1 MCFYAFL
8 CFNACHQSHQKSDTM
23 IQNNIKQ
30 LRTQLSITQRELAY
44 MVGTSQQQIQRIETG
59 KVAAK
64 LGLAQTICNALDKPL
79 NIVFPESDQLINDF
93 HKKRRKTDED
103 LETIATSGIE
113 MDSGLWT
120 VKLWLQGQQ
129 DYLLLPISAADKR
142 RFYYYF
148 QEKNAPNTERFFV
161 LDSSEYRYALNM
173 REVVFHQF
181 LSDGFAPIMSEED
194 DYEDDYF
201 NVHITLVNGGPVI
214 PLSVEPDAP
223 QNEEADDI
231 GQLNAF
237 FEKLDCEPET
247 TDRYMLTDEDGED
260 AFIRIGSI
268 AMVRVVLDALEP
280 VEEDEE

>member
-1 MCFYAFL
+1 ML
-8 CFNACHQSHQKSDTM
+8 
-23 IQNNIKQ
+23 QNNIKQ
-30 LRTQLSITQRELAY
+30 FRTQLSITQRELAF

-59 KVAAK
+59 KVATK
-64 LGLAQTICNALDKPL
+64 LSLAQSICNALGKPL
-79 NIVFPESDQLINDF
+79 NVVFPESDRLINDF
-93 HKKRRKTDED
+93 RSKRRKTDED
-103 LETIATSGIE
+103 LEAIALSGIE
-113 MDSGLWT
+113 MDSGLWS

-129 DYLLLPISAADKR
+129 DYLLLPISAVDKR

-148 QEKNAPNTERFFV
+148 QERVTPDTECFFV
-161 LDSSEYRYALNM
+161 FDSAEHRYALNM

-181 LSDGFAPIMSEED
+181 LSDGLPPIVDEEED
-194 DYEDDYF
+194 NYEDDYF
-201 NVHITLVNGGPVI
+201 NVLITLANGGPAI

-223 QNEEADDI
+223 QNEEVDDI

-237 FEKLDCEPET
+237 FETLDGEPQT

-280 VEEDEE
+280 VEEDNE

>member
-1 MCFYAFL
+1 ML
-8 CFNACHQSHQKSDTM
+8 
-23 IQNNIKQ
+23 QNNIKQ

-64 LGLAQTICNALDKPL
+64 LGTAQAICNALDKPL
-79 NIVFPESDQLINDF
+79 NIVFPESDRLINDF
-93 HKKRRKTDED
+93 HKKRRKTDDD
-103 LETIATSGIE
+103 LEEIATSGIE
-113 MDSGLWT
+113 MDSGLWI
-120 VKLWLQGQQ
+120 VKLWLHGQQ

-181 LSDGFAPIMSEED
+181 LSDGFAPIMSEEED

-231 GQLNAF
+231 CQLNAF
-237 FEKLDCEPET
+237 FDKLDCEPET

>member
-1 MCFYAFL
+1 ML
-8 CFNACHQSHQKSDTM
+8 K
-23 IQNNIKQ
+23 NNIKQ
-30 LRTQLSITQRELAY
+30 LRTQLSITQRELAF

-64 LGLAQTICNALDKPL
+64 LGLAQSICNALDKPL
-79 NIVFPESDQLINDF
+79 SIVFPESDQLINEF
-93 HKKRRKTDED
+93 SRKQRKTEQDFEA
-103 LETIATSGIE
+103 IATSGIE
-113 MDSGLWT
+113 MDSGLWS

-148 QEKNAPNTERFFV
+148 QERVAPNTECFFV
-161 LDSSEYRYALNM
+161 FDSAEHRYALNM

-181 LSDGFAPIMSEED
+181 LFDGLPPIVDEEED
-194 DYEDDYF
+194 DYEDDCF

-237 FEKLDCEPET
+237 FEMLDDQPET
-247 TDRYMLTDEDGED
+247 SARYMLTDEDGED

-280 VEEDEE
+280 VEDDDE

>member
-1 MCFYAFL
+1 ML
-8 CFNACHQSHQKSDTM
+8 
-23 IQNNIKQ
+23 QNNIKQ

-64 LGLAQTICNALDKPL
+64 LGLAQAICNALDKPL
-79 NIVFPESDQLINDF
+79 NIVFPKSGQLINDF
-93 HKKRRKTDED
+93 HKKHRKTDED
-103 LETIATSGIE
+103 LEAIATSGIE
-113 MDSGLWT
+113 MDSSLWT

-129 DYLLLPISAADKR
+129 DYLLLPIAAADKR
-142 RFYYYF
+142 RFHYYF
-148 QEKNAPNTERFFV
+148 QEIASPNVERFFV
-161 LDSSEYRYALNM
+161 FDSDQYRYALNM

-181 LSDGFAPIMSEED
+181 LSDGLPPIVAEEDD

-214 PLSVEPDAP
+214 PLSVEPDAL
-223 QNEEADDI
+223 QNEETDDI

-237 FEKLDCEPET
+237 FEQLDCEPET

>member
-1 MCFYAFL
+1 ML
-8 CFNACHQSHQKSDTM
+8 
-23 IQNNIKQ
+23 QNNIKQ
-30 LRTQLSITQRELAY
+30 LRTQLSITQSELAY

-64 LGLAQTICNALDKPL
+64 LGLAQAICNVLGKPL
-79 NIVFPESDQLINDF
+79 NIVFPASDQLINNF
-93 HKKRRKTDED
+93 HKKRRTTDED
-103 LETIATSGIE
+103 LEAIAASGIE

-148 QEKNAPNTERFFV
+148 QEKTVPNTERFFV
-161 LDSSEYRYALNM
+161 FDSSEYRYALNM

-181 LSDGFAPIMSEED
+181 LSDGLRPIVDEQEN

-201 NVHITLVNGGPVI
+201 NVHITLANGGAEI
-214 PLSVEPDAP
+214 PLCVEPDAP
-223 QNEEADDI
+223 QNGEVDDI

-237 FEKLDCEPET
+237 FEMLDGEPET
-247 TDRYMLTDEDGED
+247 TERYMITDEDGED